1 MRALAAVLSS
11 AGVLLAAACGGATP
25 SAVDPALGRVINV
38 TMTEFAFSP
47 ATITLAP
54 GEKVTFKLK
63 NSGVVEHDFMA
74 GREATPGKG
83 YALDWIAKAVDGT
96 RPPHTHAGEA
106 AMGEGVRVTA
116 DWMLTLTVVVP
127 QEKGEYEF
135 GCFVPGHYE
144 AGMKGRLI
152 VQ

>member
-1 MRALAAVLSS
+1 MRALAALIS
-11 AGVLLAAACGGATP
+11 ASVILAAACGGTTP
-25 SAVDPALGRVINV
+25 AAVDPAQGRVIDV

-63 NSGVVEHDFMA
+63 NTGVVEHDFMA

-83 YALDWIAKAVDGT
+83 YALDWIAKAVDGA
-96 RPPHTHAGEA
+96 RPPHTHAGET
-106 AMGEGVRVTA
+106 AMGEGVRVSA
-116 DWMLTLTVVVP
+116 DWMMTLTVVVP

-135 GCFVPGHYE
+135 GCFVQGHYE
-144 AGMKGRLI
+144 AGMKGKLI
-152 VQ
+152 IQ

>member
-1 MRALAAVLSS
+1 MRALVALSS
-11 AGVLLAAACGGATP
+11 AGLILAAACGGNTA
-25 SAVDPALGRVINV
+25 SAVDPAQGRVIEV
-38 TMTEFAFSP
+38 TMTEFKFSP

-63 NSGVVEHDFMA
+63 NTGAVEHDFMA

-96 RPPHTHAGEA
+96 RPAHTHAGEVP
-106 AMGEGVRVTA
+106 MGEGVRVSA

-135 GCFVPGHYE
+135 GCFVQGHYE
-144 AGMKGRLI
+144 AGMKGTLV

>member
-1 MRALAAVLSS
+1 MRALVALSS
-11 AGVLLAAACGGATP
+11 AGLILAAACGGTP
-25 SAVDPALGRVINV
+25 ASAVDPAQGRVINV

-47 ATITLAP
+47 ATIKLTP

-63 NSGVVEHDFMA
+63 NAGVVEHDFMA
-74 GREATPGKG
+74 GRDGTPGKG
-83 YALDWIAKAVDGT
+83 YALDWIAKAVDGAT
-96 RPPHTHAGEA
+96 PSHTHAGEA
-106 AMGEGVRVTA
+106 AMGEGVRVSA
-116 DWMLTLTVVVP
+116 DWTLTLTVVVP

-135 GCFVPGHYE
+135 GCFVQGHYE